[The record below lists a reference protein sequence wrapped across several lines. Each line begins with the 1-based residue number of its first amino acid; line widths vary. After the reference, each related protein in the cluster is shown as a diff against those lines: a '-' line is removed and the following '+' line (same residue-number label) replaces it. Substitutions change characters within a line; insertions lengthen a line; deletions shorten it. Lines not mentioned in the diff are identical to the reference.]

1 MSANY
6 LAHEVVRMCMSAIS
20 EYNPALDPGW
30 VVRTVLDIRIN
41 FMRTVLNRYVS
52 MSPDRAL
59 QMFQLI
65 VFEAMRRHCMSVQWP
80 EEAEIESDVEADM
93 CTIEWLRIL
102 IPLLG
107 EHEEKQL
114 GEHFEIQQR
123 QRIFSMREVGEL
135 VKMSWTELERAKG
148 PIFRELM
155 SDAIAGIELAS
166 ILLDHEANEK
176 FHERMMTAWN
186 AYEKRHEED
195 SAKIEGEPSE
205 KKAKLPVK
213 GEGDADGDAQ

>member
-1 MSANY
+1 MSA
-6 LAHEVVRMCMSAIS
+6 VG
-20 EYNPALDPGW
+20 EYDPSLDAAW
-30 VVRTVLDIRIN
+30 VMRAVLDIRTN
-41 FMRTVLNRYVS
+41 FLRTVLSRYVS
-52 MSPDRAL
+52 MSPDKAL
-59 QMFQLI
+59 EMFQLI
-65 VFEAMRRHCMSVQWP
+65 FHEAVRRHCMSVLWP
-80 EEAEIESDVEADM
+80 EEAEIEGDVEAQM
-93 CTIEWLRIL
+93 GTIEWMRIL

-107 EHEEKQL
+107 EHEEGQL

-148 PIFRELM
+148 PRFRELM

-195 SAKIEGEPSE
+195 SAKIEGEPTE

-213 GEGDADGDAQ
+213 SEGDADGDAQ